1 MRRRAA
7 LVAVPAAILL
17 AAGPAHALTNPQ
29 IPGLQVALR
38 EKGVYRGSIDGVAGP
53 MTAHAVRAF
62 QRKAGITVDGI
73 AGPQTR
79 RALGRLG
86 RPLWGKRKLLAP
98 GMVGW
103 DVSVLEFFLARRGLK
118 PGAVDGRFNHRTA
131 GAVRRLQRRKHLAV
145 DGVAGP
151 QTLRALGVRR
161 RSSRT
166 AHAAPPSMLAV
177 QNSLRRWS
185 RYYGVS
191 LQLVRALAWMESGF
205 QPNARS
211 SAGAWGVMQ
220 VTPGTWRYVENF
232 IIAHP
237 RRRRAR
243 RRRVL
248 PSAPARVQLPATSR
262 ARRLLSRP
270 LGGEK
275 VRPLWRDAP
284 LRRERAS
291 AAVALQQH
299 LERNPEV
306 RLAHRAGLKSGT
318 ESKNQTPD

>member
-17 AAGPAHALTNPQ
+17 AAGPAQAVTNPQ

-38 EKGVYRGSIDGVAGP
+38 EKGFYRGSIDGVAGP

-62 QRKAGITVDGI
+62 QRRAGITVDGI

-86 RPLWGKRKLLAP
+86 RPLWGKRKVLAT

-103 DVSVLEFFLARRGLK
+103 DVSVLEFFLARRGLR
-118 PGAVDGRFNHRTA
+118 PGAVDGRFNRRTA
-131 GAVRRLQRRKHLAV
+131 AAVRRLQRRKNLAV

-151 QTLRALGVRR
+151 QTLRVLGVRQQSPR
-161 RSSRT
+161 GAR
-166 AHAAPPSMLAV
+166 AAPRSMLTV

-191 LQLVRALAWMESGF
+191 LRLVRALAWMESGF
-205 QPNARS
+205 QPNVRS

-232 IIAHP
+232 VIAHRVP
-237 RRRRAR
+237 RTLDGGVRVGVAYFHQLMHEFDFRRRLALAAYYQGPWAVRKDGVYRETR
-243 RRRVL
+243 RFVANVL
-248 PSAPARVQLPATSR
+248 ALRSR
-262 ARRLLSRP
+262 FST
-270 LGGEK
+270 
-275 VRPLWRDAP
+275 V
-284 LRRERAS
+284 
-291 AAVALQQH
+291 
-299 LERNPEV
+299 
-306 RLAHRAGLKSGT
+306 
-318 ESKNQTPD
+318 

>member
-17 AAGPAHALTNPQ
+17 IAGPAHAVTNPQ

-38 EKGVYRGSIDGVAGP
+38 EQGLYRGTIDGVAGP

-62 QRKAGITVDGI
+62 QRRAGITVDGI

-86 RPLWGKRKLLAP
+86 RPLWGKRKVLAR

-103 DVSVLEFFLARRGLK
+103 DVSVLEFFLARRDLR
-118 PGAVDGRFNHRTA
+118 PGAVDGRFNRRTA
-131 GAVRRLQRRKHLAV
+131 AAVRRLQRRKHLSV
-145 DGVAGP
+145 DGVVGP
-151 QTLRALGVRR
+151 QTLRALGVRQ
-161 RSSRT
+161 RSPRT
-166 AHAAPPSMLAV
+166 AQAAPPSMLAV

-191 LQLVRALAWMESGF
+191 LQLARALAWMESGF
-205 QPNARS
+205 QPNVRS

-232 IIAHP
+232 VVAHRVP
-237 RRRRAR
+237 RTLDGGVRVGVAYFHQLLHEFNFRRRLALAAYYQGSWAVRKYGLYRETR
-243 RRRVL
+243 RFVANVL
-248 PSAPARVQLPATSR
+248 ALRSRFSAV
-262 ARRLLSRP
+262 
-270 LGGEK
+270 
-275 VRPLWRDAP
+275 
-284 LRRERAS
+284 
-291 AAVALQQH
+291 
-299 LERNPEV
+299 
-306 RLAHRAGLKSGT
+306 
-318 ESKNQTPD
+318 

>member
-17 AAGPAHALTNPQ
+17 AAGPAHAVTNPQ

-38 EKGVYRGSIDGVAGP
+38 EKGFYGGTIDGVAGP

-62 QRKAGITVDGI
+62 QRRAGITVDGI

-86 RPLWGKRKLLAP
+86 RPLWGKRKVLAR

-103 DVSVLEFFLARRGLK
+103 DVSVLEFFLARRDLR
-118 PGAVDGRFNHRTA
+118 PGVVDGRFNRRTA
-131 GAVRRLQRRKHLAV
+131 AAVRRLQRRRHLAV

-151 QTLRALGVRR
+151 QTLKALGVRQ
-161 RSSRT
+161 RSPRA

-191 LQLVRALAWMESGF
+191 LQLLRALAWMESGF
-205 QPNARS
+205 QPTVRS

-220 VTPGTWRYVENF
+220 VRPGTWRYVENF
-232 IIAHP
+232 VIAHRVP
-237 RRRRAR
+237 RTLDGGVRVGVAYFHQLLHEFNFRRRLALAAYYQGPWAVRKYGLYRETR
-243 RRRVL
+243 RFVANVL
-248 PSAPARVQLPATSR
+248 ALRSR
-262 ARRLLSRP
+262 FST
-270 LGGEK
+270 
-275 VRPLWRDAP
+275 V
-284 LRRERAS
+284 
-291 AAVALQQH
+291 
-299 LERNPEV
+299 
-306 RLAHRAGLKSGT
+306 
-318 ESKNQTPD
+318 

>member
-17 AAGPAHALTNPQ
+17 TAGPAHALTNPQ

-38 EKGVYRGSIDGVAGP
+38 EKGVYRGSIDGIAGP

-62 QRKAGITVDGI
+62 QRRAGITVDGI

-103 DVSVLEFFLARRGLK
+103 DVSVLEFFLARRGLQ
-118 PGAVDGRFNHRTA
+118 PGAVDGRYTRRTA
-131 GAVRRLQRRKHLAV
+131 RAVRRLQHRKHFAV
-145 DGVAGP
+145 DGVVGP
-151 QTLRALGVRR
+151 QTLRALGVRQ
-161 RSSRT
+161 RSARP

-185 RYYGVS
+185 RHYGVS

-205 QPNARS
+205 QPSARS

-232 IIAHP
+232 VVAHQVP
-237 RRRRAR
+237 HTLDGGIRIGVAYFHQLLHEFNFRRRLALAAYYQGSWAVRQHGLYRGTR
-243 RRRVL
+243 RFVANVL
-248 PSAPARVQLPATSR
+248 ALRSR
-262 ARRLLSRP
+262 FST
-270 LGGEK
+270 
-275 VRPLWRDAP
+275 V
-284 LRRERAS
+284 
-291 AAVALQQH
+291 
-299 LERNPEV
+299 
-306 RLAHRAGLKSGT
+306 
-318 ESKNQTPD
+318 

>member
-7 LVAVPAAILL
+7 LVAIPAAILL
-17 AAGPAHALTNPQ
+17 AAGPAQAVTNPQ

-38 EKGVYRGSIDGVAGP
+38 EKGFYRGSIDGVAGP
-53 MTAHAVRAF
+53 MTARAVRAF
-62 QRKAGITVDGI
+62 QRRAGITVDGI

-86 RPLWGKRKLLAP
+86 RPMWGKRKLLAN

-103 DVSVLEFFLARRGLK
+103 DVSVLEFFLARRGLR
-118 PGAVDGRFNHRTA
+118 PGAVDGRFNRRTA
-131 GAVRRLQRRKHLAV
+131 AAVRRLQRRKHLAV

-151 QTLRALGVRR
+151 QTLRVLGVRQ
-161 RSSRT
+161 RSPRV
-166 AHAAPPSMLAV
+166 ARAAPRSMLAV

-205 QPNARS
+205 QPNVRS

-232 IIAHP
+232 VIAHRVP
-237 RRRRAR
+237 RTLDGGVRVGVAYFHQLLHEFDFRRRRALAAYYQGPWAVRKYGLYRETR
-243 RRRVL
+243 RFVANVL
-248 PSAPARVQLPATSR
+248 ALRSR
-262 ARRLLSRP
+262 FST
-270 LGGEK
+270 
-275 VRPLWRDAP
+275 V
-284 LRRERAS
+284 
-291 AAVALQQH
+291 
-299 LERNPEV
+299 
-306 RLAHRAGLKSGT
+306 
-318 ESKNQTPD
+318 

>member
-17 AAGPAHALTNPQ
+17 AAGPAHAVTNPQ

-38 EKGVYRGSIDGVAGP
+38 EQGLYRGTIDGVAGP

-62 QRKAGITVDGI
+62 QRRAGITVDGI

-86 RPLWGKRKLLAP
+86 RPLWGKRKVLAR

-103 DVSVLEFFLARRGLK
+103 DVSVLEFFLARRDLR
-118 PGAVDGRFNHRTA
+118 PGAVDGHFNRRTA
-131 GAVRRLQRRKHLAV
+131 AAVRRLQRRKHLAV
-145 DGVAGP
+145 DGVVGP
-151 QTLRALGVRR
+151 QTLRTLGVRQ
-161 RSSRT
+161 RSPRT
-166 AHAAPPSMLAV
+166 AQAAPPSMLAV

-205 QPNARS
+205 QPNVRS

-232 IIAHP
+232 VVAHRVP
-237 RRRRAR
+237 RTLDGGVRVGVAYFHQLLHEFNFRRRLALAAYYQGPWAVRKYGLYRETR
-243 RRRVL
+243 RFVANVL
-248 PSAPARVQLPATSR
+248 ALRSR
-262 ARRLLSRP
+262 FST
-270 LGGEK
+270 
-275 VRPLWRDAP
+275 V
-284 LRRERAS
+284 
-291 AAVALQQH
+291 
-299 LERNPEV
+299 
-306 RLAHRAGLKSGT
+306 
-318 ESKNQTPD
+318 

>member
-17 AAGPAHALTNPQ
+17 AAGPAHAVTNPQ
-29 IPGLQVALR
+29 VPGLQVALR
-38 EKGVYRGSIDGVAGP
+38 EKGFYRGSIDGIAGP

-62 QRKAGITVDGI
+62 QRRAGITVDGI

-86 RPLWGKRKLLAP
+86 RPLWGKRKLIAP

-103 DVSVLEFFLARRGLK
+103 DVSALEFFLARRDLR

-131 GAVRRLQRRKHLAV
+131 AAVRRLQHRKHLAA
-145 DGVAGP
+145 DGVVGP
-151 QTLRALGVRR
+151 QTLKALGVRQ
-161 RSSRT
+161 RSPR
-166 AHAAPPSMLAV
+166 AGRAAPPSMLAV
-177 QNSLRRWS
+177 QGSLRRWS

-205 QPNARS
+205 QPTVRS

-232 IIAHP
+232 IIAHRVP
-237 RRRRAR
+237 HSLDGGVRVGVAYFHQLLHEFDFRRRRALAAYYQGPWAVRKYGLYRETR
-243 RRRVL
+243 RFVANVL
-248 PSAPARVQLPATSR
+248 ALRSR
-262 ARRLLSRP
+262 FSS
-270 LGGEK
+270 
-275 VRPLWRDAP
+275 V
-284 LRRERAS
+284 
-291 AAVALQQH
+291 
-299 LERNPEV
+299 
-306 RLAHRAGLKSGT
+306 
-318 ESKNQTPD
+318 

>member
-17 AAGPAHALTNPQ
+17 AAGPAHAVTNPQ

-38 EKGVYRGSIDGVAGP
+38 EKGFYRGSIDGIAGP
-53 MTAHAVRAF
+53 MTAQAVRAF
-62 QRKAGITVDGI
+62 QRRTGITVDGI

-86 RPLWGKRKLLAP
+86 RPLWGKRKLIAP

-103 DVSVLEFFLARRGLK
+103 DVSVLEFFLARRDFR
-118 PGAVDGRFNHRTA
+118 PGAVDGRFNRRTA
-131 GAVRRLQRRKHLAV
+131 AAVRRLQRRKHLAV
-145 DGVAGP
+145 DGVVGP
-151 QTLRALGVRR
+151 ETLRVLGVRQR
-161 RSSRT
+161 APRA
-166 AHAAPPSMLAV
+166 AHRAPPSMLAV

-205 QPNARS
+205 QPTVRS

-232 IIAHP
+232 IIAHRVP
-237 RRRRAR
+237 HTLNGGVRVGVAYFHQLLHEFDFRRRRALAAYYQGPWAVRKYGLYRETR
-243 RRRVL
+243 RFVANVL
-248 PSAPARVQLPATSR
+248 ALRSR
-262 ARRLLSRP
+262 FSP
-270 LGGEK
+270 
-275 VRPLWRDAP
+275 V
-284 LRRERAS
+284 
-291 AAVALQQH
+291 
-299 LERNPEV
+299 
-306 RLAHRAGLKSGT
+306 
-318 ESKNQTPD
+318 